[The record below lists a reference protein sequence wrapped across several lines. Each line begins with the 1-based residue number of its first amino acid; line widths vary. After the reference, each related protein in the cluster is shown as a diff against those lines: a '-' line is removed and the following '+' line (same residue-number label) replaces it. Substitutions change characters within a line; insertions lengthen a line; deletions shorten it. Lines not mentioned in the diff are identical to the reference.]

1 MQSEW
6 VEIGRVR
13 AVHPG
18 KRTLRVTP
26 HPARPYAMGTPDWIR
41 VMLRNGEVLRCKV
54 VTVEENH
61 ETVVTL
67 SPGVSRDDIVAMK
80 GVALVMP
87 LDEVPPTPEG
97 VWDVREM
104 VGMMVLNEDDAKVGM
119 VVEVEEG
126 VAQDWFTVET
136 TDGRRL
142 MAPAVPELIV
152 AMDSDNRRVVVRDLS
167 PFAVE
172 Q

>member
-1 MQSEW
+1 MHSEW

-26 HPARPYAMGTPDWIR
+26 HPARPHALGSPDWIR

-54 VTVEENH
+54 VQVEENH
-61 ETVVTL
+61 ETALTL

-87 LDEVPPTPEG
+87 LEEVPPAPEG
-97 VWDVREM
+97 VWQVSEL
-104 VGMMVLNEDDAKVGM
+104 VGMMVCDEDDAKVGM

-142 MAPAVPELIV
+142 LAPAVPELIV
-152 AMDSDNRRVVVRDLS
+152 AVERDHRRVVVRDLS